1 MNKITTKIIL
11 LAFGMSLFVGI
22 VSGLVLLYSLK
33 QTNNTNLKLLE
44 QNLRSNFDLTA
55 KEQVETTI
63 SLIKAI
69 NNMPEND
76 SFGVEEKKKLAA
88 DLTRELRYGK
98 EGYFW
103 IDNENGVNV
112 ALLGQDIEGKSRY
125 DMQDSR
131 GTYFIREII

>member
-22 VSGLVLLYSLK
+22 VSSIVLLYSLK

-69 NNMPEND
+69 NDMPEND
-76 SFGVEEKKKLAA
+76 SFGVEEKRGWLPTLPANYAMEKKAIFGLI
-88 DLTRELRYGK
+88 TKTG
-98 EGYFW
+98 
-103 IDNENGVNV
+103 
-112 ALLGQDIEGKSRY
+112 
-125 DMQDSR
+125 
-131 GTYFIREII
+131 